1 MSSKTSRNSALK
13 GRKENGYGMDLT
25 GCPTTLNLHYLMIFM
40 FVAPALLRLTDTT
53 IDEHING
60 NPGCKNSQQHKLFDC
75 ILFIPG
81 AGHIELNLLRAIFS
95 FTRHIFM
102 EKIADL
108 LEFSSKAAKD
118 FIINCGNHHIS
129 WKVMQI
135 VISAFGA
142 ELFRVYIIE
151 CRKTST
157 EPQTLQNGKKM

>member
-1 MSSKTSRNSALK
+1 
-13 GRKENGYGMDLT
+13 
-25 GCPTTLNLHYLMIFM
+25 M